1 MKRAFL
7 SVLAV
12 SALAGTAVAVS
23 ALAGTAVAVGPGMAA
38 YAAVPEKA
46 EVCLTCHG
54 ETGQSQTENI
64 PSLGAQQPAYTLIQ
78 LYMFREKLRTSETM
92 NAMAKDLTDDDLR
105 TLSDFIGTLPKPQP
119 PGDAGDPGRMAAAK
133 ALVDKEHCNSCHSAD
148 LSGRDNI
155 PRIADQ
161 REDYLL
167 QTLRDYKS
175 NKRAG
180 YDGTMAEVLG
190 PISDAQIVELSYY
203 LARYRQ

>member
-1 MKRAFL
+1 MKRAL
-7 SVLAV
+7 LGVLAV
-12 SALAGTAVAVS
+12 SALAGTAW
-23 ALAGTAVAVGPGMAA
+23 AVGPGMAA

-46 EVCLTCHG
+46 EQCLGCHG
-54 ETGQSQTENI
+54 ETGQSQTDGI
-64 PSLGAQQPAYTLIQ
+64 PSLGAQQPAYALIQ
-78 LYMFREKLRTSETM
+78 LYMFREKLRTSEIM
-92 NAMAKDLTDDDLR
+92 NGMAKDLTDDDLH

-119 PGDAGDPGRMAAAK
+119 PADSGDPARMAAAK
-133 ALVDKEHCNSCHSAD
+133 ALVDKEHCNSCHSAG
-148 LSGRDNI
+148 LEGRDNI
-155 PRIADQ
+155 PRIANQ

-190 PISDAQIVELSYY
+190 PISDAQIVELAYY

>member
-1 MKRAFL
+1 MKRLLL
-7 SVLAV
+7 SALAV
-12 SALAGTAVAVS
+12 SALAGTAF
-23 ALAGTAVAVGPGMAA
+23 AGT
-38 YAAVPEKA
+38 PEKA
-46 EVCLTCHG
+46 QECLGCHG
-54 ETGQSQTENI
+54 EKGQSETPAI

-78 LYMFREKLRTSETM
+78 LFMFREKLRTADPM
-92 NAMAKDLTDDDLR
+92 NEIAKNLTDDDLH
-105 TLSDFIGTLPKPQP
+105 TLSDFIATLPKPQP
-119 PGDAGDPGRMAAAK
+119 PADAGDPVRMAAVK

-155 PRIADQ
+155 PRIANQ

-190 PISDAQIVELSYY
+190 PITDAQIVELAYY
-203 LARYRQ
+203 LARVRS